1 MLIVDTQEVSL
12 ENFDAWGGAE
22 ELKQQIIDSG
32 KTEEFEQ
39 LIADLYPD
47 GIDETGL
54 NDLMLFD
61 DDWVRKTL
69 RITEED

>member
-22 ELKQQIIDSG
+22 KLKQQIIDAG

-47 GIDETGL
+47 GIDETRL